1 MGHVLYIIE
10 SIQKVLRLSEVVGVA
25 ELALSLP
32 QKRTSAWTTETDPK
46 YARAWL
52 AALPLADS
60 AESARE
66 IYQSLYTLNR
76 LELDAPRRFELME
89 IYRGPVA
96 TVVGS
101 LESYFFRLALP
112 LTPKKRQLAEFIR
125 QLHMEMA
132 YGYKAALRDLP
143 SSRLWWGKKSLL
155 TQIMARAMQYLGEV
169 LMRSYQIYMP
179 YPAGVWKEIHD
190 LYRYAE
196 AREIHHEISGAA
208 NGDSGAETSIA
219 QDYLRILLL
228 GLSNP
233 YHMPQDECRQ
243 LQRFLQKWATKAT
256 LQNPGETA
264 NPMSHFLIEATDA
277 PPIPF
282 PRDIQM
288 PVGPEKRLLDVSD
301 LTRIVNAFIARL
313 QRGESAQS
321 MDIGVD
327 CLDSACLEML
337 QRVVRI
343 WGQSMQRRHTR
354 IKRTGYVFL
363 CAGIGAVHFFSNGQ
377 KPFVA
382 PVSSDSS
389 VPLDDRV
396 MLPDHM
402 DEDEAFIPL
411 DEPVPAQPS
420 SASTENIMAASEAFR
435 MDRWQIRDSGPKGLF
450 LVRYGSIQTSVRVGD
465 LVGVQRTDDLER
477 WNVGVVRW
485 MKSPDASSLQMG
497 VELLA
502 PSVQPV
508 SIRPGNGDNASAT
521 VYSVGLLLPAMQV
534 PPQPVTLL
542 VPRGACQLGRDVW
555 LVQENIP
562 ARLIRPLQRL
572 QQTGS
577 VELFVYADVM
587 QEPAGA

>member
-1 MGHVLYIIE
+1 M
-10 SIQKVLRLSEVVGVA
+10 A

-52 AALPLADS
+52 ASLPLADS

-76 LELDAPRRFELME
+76 LHLEAPRRFELME

-96 TVVGS
+96 TVVGA
-101 LESYFFRLALP
+101 LETYFSRLALP

-155 TQIMARAMQYLGEV
+155 TQVMTRSMQYLGEV
-169 LMRSYQIYMP
+169 LLRSYQVYMP

-196 AREIHHEISGAA
+196 ARGIHNGVAA
-208 NGDSGAETSIA
+208 SRDSVVETNIA

-243 LQRFLQKWATKAT
+243 LQRFLQKWATKAK
-256 LQNPGETA
+256 LQNLGDAA
-264 NPMSHFLIEATDA
+264 NPMSHFLIKVTDA
-277 PPIPF
+277 PPVPF
-282 PRDIQM
+282 PRDTPM
-288 PVGPEKRLLDVSD
+288 PAGPEMRLLDVSE
-301 LTRIVNAFIARL
+301 LTRIANTFITRL
-313 QRGESAQS
+313 QRGESARS
-321 MDIGVD
+321 LDIGVD
-327 CLDSACLEML
+327 GLDSACLEML
-337 QRVVRI
+337 QRVVRV
-343 WGQSMQRRHTR
+343 WGQSIQRRHVR
-354 IKRTGYVFL
+354 IKRTGYVFV
-363 CAGIGAVHFFSNGQ
+363 CTGVGAVHFFSNGQ
-377 KPFVA
+377 KPLATPELADTSVA
-382 PVSSDSS
+382 M
-389 VPLDDRV
+389 DDRV
-396 MLPDHM
+396 TLPEHM
-402 DEDEAFIPL
+402 DQEEDFIPL
-411 DEPVPAQPS
+411 DEPVAVQSSPAPME
-420 SASTENIMAASEAFR
+420 SAPAAAEAFR
-435 MDRWQIRDSGPKGLF
+435 MDRWQVRDSGPKGLF
-450 LVRYGSIQTSVRVGD
+450 LVRYGSMQTSVRVGD
-465 LVGVQRTDDLER
+465 VIGIQRTDDPER
-477 WNVGVVRW
+477 WSVGVVRW
-485 MKSPDASSLQMG
+485 VKSPDASSLQMG

-508 SIRPGNGDNASAT
+508 SIRPGNGDSAAP
-521 VYSVGLLLPAMQV
+521 VYFAGLLLPAMQA
-534 PPQPVTLL
+534 PPQPATLL
-542 VPRGACQLGRDVW
+542 APRGVCQLGRDVW
-555 LVQENIP
+555 LVQENSP

-577 VELFVYADVM
+577 VEQFVYADVM
-587 QEPAGA
+587 QEPAGS

>member
-1 MGHVLYIIE
+1 M
-10 SIQKVLRLSEVVGVA
+10 A
-25 ELALSLP
+25 ELALSIP

-60 AESARE
+60 AASARE

-76 LELDAPRRFELME
+76 LNLEAPRRFELME

-96 TVVGS
+96 TVVGA
-101 LESYFFRLALP
+101 LESYFSRLALP

-155 TQIMARAMQYLGEV
+155 TQIMTRATQCLGEV
-169 LMRSYQIYMP
+169 LLRSYQVYMP

-196 AREIHHEISGAA
+196 ARGIHNDVAA
-208 NGDSGAETSIA
+208 SRDSVAETSIA

-243 LQRFLQKWATKAT
+243 LQRFLQKWARKAT
-256 LQNPGETA
+256 LQNLGEVA
-264 NPMSHFLIEATDA
+264 NPMGHFLIKAADA

-282 PRDIQM
+282 PRDTQM
-288 PVGPEKRLLDVSD
+288 PAGPEMRLLDVSE
-301 LTRIVNAFIARL
+301 LTRIVNTFITHL
-313 QRGESAQS
+313 QRGETARSL
-321 MDIGVD
+321 DIGVD
-327 CLDSACLEML
+327 CLDFACLEML
-337 QRVVRI
+337 QRMVRV
-343 WGQSMQRRHTR
+343 WGQSMQRRHAR
-354 IKRTGYVFL
+354 IKHTGYVFV
-363 CAGIGAVHFFSNGQ
+363 CAGVGAVHFFSNGQ
-377 KPFVA
+377 KPLA
-382 PVSSDSS
+382 TPAWTDIGVSM
-389 VPLDDRV
+389 DDRV
-396 MLPDHM
+396 TLPDHM
-402 DEDEAFIPL
+402 DQEEAFIPL
-411 DEPVPAQPS
+411 DEPVTAQSPPAPTE
-420 SASTENIMAASEAFR
+420 SAPAASEAFR
-435 MDRWQIRDSGPKGLF
+435 MDRWQVRDSGPKGLF
-450 LVRYGSIQTSVRVGD
+450 LVRYGNMQTSVRVGD
-465 LVGVQRTDDLER
+465 LVGIQRVDDLER

-485 MKSPDASSLQMG
+485 MKSPEASSLQMG

-508 SIRPGNGDNASAT
+508 AIRPGNSDNAAP
-521 VYSVGLLLPAMQV
+521 VYFAGLLLPAMQV
-534 PPQPVTLL
+534 PPQPATLL
-542 VPRGACQLGRDVW
+542 APRGVCQLGRDVR

-562 ARLIRPLQRL
+562 VRLVRPLQRL

-577 VELFVYADVM
+577 VEQFVCADVM
-587 QEPAGA
+587 QESAGS

>member
-1 MGHVLYIIE
+1 M
-10 SIQKVLRLSEVVGVA
+10 A
-25 ELALSLP
+25 ELALSIP
-32 QKRTSAWTTETDPK
+32 QKRTSAWATETDPK
-46 YARAWL
+46 HARAWL
-52 AALPLADS
+52 ASLPLADS
-60 AESARE
+60 AEAARE

-76 LELDAPRRFELME
+76 LNLDAPQRFELME

-96 TVVGS
+96 TVVGA
-101 LESYFFRLALP
+101 LESYFSRLALP

-155 TQIMARAMQYLGEV
+155 TLTLTRVMQYLGEV
-169 LMRSYQIYMP
+169 LLRSYQVYMP

-196 AREIHHEISGAA
+196 TRGIH
-208 NGDSGAETSIA
+208 NGVAVSRDSVAETSIT

-256 LQNPGETA
+256 LQSLGEAA
-264 NPMSHFLIEATDA
+264 NPMGHFLIKSVDA

-282 PRDIQM
+282 PRDT
-288 PVGPEKRLLDVSD
+288 PVPAGPEMRLLDVSE
-301 LTRIVNAFIARL
+301 LTRTASTFITRL
-313 QRGESAQS
+313 QRGESARS

-337 QRVVRI
+337 QRVVRV
-343 WGQSMQRRHTR
+343 WGLSVQRQHVR
-354 IKRTGYVFL
+354 IKRTGYVFV
-363 CAGIGAVHFFSNGQ
+363 CAGVGAVHFFSNGQ
-377 KPFVA
+377 KPLA
-382 PVSSDSS
+382 PPVSMDPG
-389 VPLDDRV
+389 VMMDDRV
-396 MLPDHM
+396 TLPEHM
-402 DEDEAFIPL
+402 DQEEDFIPL
-411 DEPVPAQPS
+411 DEPVSDQLSPAPM
-420 SASTENIMAASEAFR
+420 EIVPIASEAFR
-435 MDRWQIRDSGPKGLF
+435 MDRWQVRDSGPKGLF
-450 LVRYGSIQTSVRVGD
+450 LVRYGSMQTSVRVGD
-465 LVGVQRTDDLER
+465 VIGIQRTDDLER
-477 WNVGVVRW
+477 WSVGVVRW
-485 MKSPDASSLQMG
+485 MKSPEASCLQMG

-508 SIRPGNGDNASAT
+508 SIRPGNGDNAAAASAHFA
-521 VYSVGLLLPAMQV
+521 GLLLPAMQA

-542 VPRGACQLGRDVW
+542 APRGVCQLGRDVW
-555 LVQENIP
+555 LLQENIP
-562 ARLIRPLQRL
+562 TRLIRPLQRL

-577 VELFVYADVM
+577 VEQFVCADVM
-587 QEPAGA
+587 QEPAGS